1 MAFPGTSGFAAEI
14 LVFLGTFPV
23 WSWPTVLAVF
33 GVVITAGYIL
43 WMIQR
48 AMFGPRM
55 ERWSKLPDATRT
67 DLIPM
72 VLLIVPIILFGVY
85 PAFISD
91 VFAVGIEPIVQDVAS
106 AQVGLR

>member
-1 MAFPGTSGFAAEI
+1 MPLIAVGFLVAGFASLGLPGTSGFAAEI

-55 ERWSKLPDATRT
+55 ERWSKLRT
-67 DLIPM
+67 PHA
-72 VLLIVPIILFGVY
+72 PT
-85 PAFISD
+85 
-91 VFAVGIEPIVQDVAS
+91 
-106 AQVGLR
+106 